1 MKANK
6 KIKNIL
12 LTLIIIIV
20 TATSCTEPYALQST
34 NYQNYL
40 VVEATLTNGLKKQE
54 VKLTRTYRLE
64 ENEPTIE
71 QDANVKVLGDDGS
84 VYLFSQEEETYVSND
99 EFEPLPN
106 VAYRLE
112 IETSNGKRYIST
124 EQTLPSISNLE
135 SVVAVRKTNDLG
147 TEGVE
152 IQTNSFDPTNTS
164 NFYRYTFEETY
175 KVIVPY
181 WSANNIRILDDYT
194 IEFYLRDGE
203 TRTCYSNNNSK
214 NIILENTLNY
224 EEDRISNFPVQF
236 IPQSDY
242 KIANRY
248 SIIVHQY
255 IHNAASFEFYK
266 ILKSLSDEGSNLSQ
280 IQPGLIPSNITSI
293 QQPNEIV
300 VGLFD
305 VASISSQRIFFNY
318 EELFPDSYPPGF
330 QYECEV
336 RTFNPRDF
344 NPLNSNDGFFA
355 LKSYVDSNRLLFYR
369 DAAGLYEMVIPYCG
383 DCTSFSSNVIPPF
396 WQ

>member
-1 MKANK
+1 MKANQ
-6 KIKNIL
+6 KIKNIVL
-12 LTLIIIIV
+12 LLVILV
-20 TATSCTEPYALQST
+20 TTNSCTEPYALQST

-64 ENEPTIE
+64 ENEPSIE
-71 QDANVKVLGDDGS
+71 QDANVKVFGDDGS
-84 VYLFSQEEETYVSND
+84 VYTFSQEGDTYISD
-99 EFEPLPN
+99 EEFEPLPN
-106 VAYRLE
+106 VNYRLE
-112 IETSNGKRYIST
+112 IETSNGKRYISN
-124 EQTLPSISNLE
+124 EQMLPAISNLE

-147 TEGVE
+147 TEGIE
-152 IQTNSFDPTNTS
+152 IQANSFDPTNSS

-181 WSANNIRILDDYT
+181 WSANNIRILPNNT

-203 TRTCYSNNNSK
+203 TRTCYSNDTSK
-214 NIILENTLNY
+214 KIILENTNNY
-224 EEDRISNFPVQF
+224 AEDRVSNFPIQF
-236 IPQSDY
+236 LTQSDY

-248 SIIVHQY
+248 SIIVYQY
-255 IHNAASFEFYK
+255 IHNDSSFEFYK
-266 ILKSLSDEGSNLSQ
+266 ILKNLSDEGSNLSQ
-280 IQPGLIPSNITSI
+280 VQPGLIPSNISCV

-305 VASISSQRIFFNY
+305 VASISSKRIFFNY
-318 EELFPDSYPPGF
+318 EDLFPDSYPPGF
-330 QYECEV
+330 QYECEI

-355 LKSYVDSNRLLFYR
+355 LKSYVQSNRLLFYR
-369 DAAGLYEMVIPYCG
+369 ESAGLYEMAQPVCS
-383 DCTSFSSNVIPPF
+383 DCTTFSSNVIPPF